1 MKYRVDFFKESGKW
15 YANEEVILPK
25 ALVKQADE
33 YNANKDWGKAIYDIR
48 NWVHY
53 TLTKGLQHYKG
64 MHAVVQVPEDDD
76 YMAYPMLITA
86 DQRK

>member
-15 YANEEVILPK
+15 YDSIEVELSVG
-25 ALVKQADE
+25 LVQQAKDYIADDE
-33 YNANKDWGKAIYDIR
+33 WGKAIYDVR
-48 NWVHY
+48 NWMIY
-53 TLTKGLQHYKG
+53 YLTKGEKPYSG
-64 MHAVVQVPEDDD
+64 MHAVVQVPEGDD